1 MQAKASNDFYRFR
14 IATRG
19 AMSYFPKAVLA
30 FGGCM
35 LLAFLVLTA
44 RGQKSTDQKKITAKA
59 TEVVVPVTVVDPRGE
74 PILDLSQIDFHV
86 FDNGIEQKIDRWE
99 MGGDPLAVALVI
111 ETSSHIQPMEP
122 VIHSLGV
129 IFTETVM
136 ALNGEAAVI
145 TYDSSVEVRQPF
157 TKDHDAIQRAI
168 ARVDF
173 EAPEMRLYDAMDAAV
188 KLLEGQPENFRRV
201 MLIVGESQ
209 DDSVD
214 AKLGLVLREA
224 EWANIVI
231 YSVGPSSTTADLRYG
246 KGEAPTV
253 QLPGRL
259 PNLTTQ
265 NPKGG
270 LAGWP
275 SVDMLTPAV
284 WLVMRGTNAIK
295 NHQLEV
301 AAAATGGIHY
311 RALRD
316 NTIRTALDKIGGEL
330 HTQYVL
336 SYAPSPEP
344 TEGFHEIKVTVVGE
358 TVKVRARPG
367 YYVVPQGK

>member
-1 MQAKASNDFYRFR
+1 MSHPAKFVFVCCVCIVA
-14 IATRG
+14 ALL
-19 AMSYFPKAVLA
+19 AWPA
-30 FGGCM
+30 FGQNS
-35 LLAFLVLTA
+35 AA
-44 RGQKSTDQKKITAKA
+44 QNKIKVKA
-59 TEVVVPVTVVDPRGE
+59 TEVVVPVTVVDTHGE
-74 PILDLSQIDFHV
+74 PILDLSQSDFHV
-86 FDNGIEQKIDRWE
+86 FDNGAEQKIDHWE

-111 ETSSHIQPMEP
+111 ETSSHIEMMAP
-122 VIHSLGV
+122 VIHGMGN

-136 ALNGEAAVI
+136 AMDGEAAVI
-145 TYDSSVEVRQPF
+145 TYDSTVDIRQPF
-157 TKDHDAIQRAI
+157 TSDHSAIQRAI
-168 ARVDF
+168 AKVEF

-188 KLLEGQPENFRRV
+188 KLLAVQPTTFRRV
-201 MLIVGESQ
+201 MLVVGESQ
-209 DDSVD
+209 DDSLD

-224 EWANIVI
+224 QLANIVI

-246 KGEAPTV
+246 KGEMPTV
-253 QLPGRL
+253 HLPGRL
-259 PNLTTQ
+259 PDLTTQ

-275 SVDMLTPAV
+275 SVDLLTPAV

-316 NTIRTALDKIGGEL
+316 STIQTALDKIGGEL

-336 SYAPSPEP
+336 SYAPSPESVP
-344 TEGFHEIKVTVVGE
+344 GFHAIKVTVARE
-358 TVKVRARPG
+358 NIKVRARPG
-367 YYVVPQGK
+367 YYLTSPPD